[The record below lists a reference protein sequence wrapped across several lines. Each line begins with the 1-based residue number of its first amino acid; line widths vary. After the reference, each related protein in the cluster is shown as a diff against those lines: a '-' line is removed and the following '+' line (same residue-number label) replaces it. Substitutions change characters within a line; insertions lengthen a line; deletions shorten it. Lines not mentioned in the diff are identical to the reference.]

1 MSSVS
6 GSLVLKR
13 DRGVMGGRVGCIEA
27 GPEEGWGRAPE
38 DKVPFPEVVL
48 PVVVEGVGSPTFWGI
63 VDRRWASANG
73 GSAVIPLAFCGAVSS
88 RGGVLW

>member
-1 MSSVS
+1 MT
-6 GSLVLKR
+6 
-13 DRGVMGGRVGCIEA
+13 GGRVGCIEA

-63 VDRRWASANG
+63 ADGRCVSANRE
-73 GSAVIPLAFCGAVSS
+73 SAVLALACGCAVASL
-88 RGGVLW
+88 GGVLWCRAM